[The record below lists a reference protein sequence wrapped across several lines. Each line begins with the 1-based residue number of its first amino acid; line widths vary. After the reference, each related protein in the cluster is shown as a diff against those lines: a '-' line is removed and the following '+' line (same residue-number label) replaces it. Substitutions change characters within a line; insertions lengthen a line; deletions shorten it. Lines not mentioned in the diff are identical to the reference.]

1 MLTNLQKL
9 KILQNL
15 LCLVAVN
22 AVYNSGQQCNKEG
35 KEKKVFAIF
44 EAELALF
51 AEQKGRWSAMKE
63 FTPMECPRD
72 QIRQATKNSPLT
84 SEKIW
89 ERGMTMR
96 RDLVNWLSEYG
107 KILNFTLIKPIVDE
121 NDDTEQTHPGK
132 PAALYSAPLLC
143 SSCKVGIFTTNGK
156 TVVLYHNIN
165 LLKKHRCT
173 SLLINVCSCKSSNVT
188 FLVKILNDPRTNRCI
203 GHASLPLLSN
213 LFLQK

>member
-1 MLTNLQKL
+1 MNSNSKRHLGHLHNSTTLITHLTTHYMHHGSTIQFTMLTNLQKL

-121 NDDTEQTHPGK
+121 NDDTEANKESFDIELNEDSGG
-132 PAALYSAPLLC
+132 SADTELRKILQKVTFT
-143 SSCKVGIFTTNGK
+143 CKTIGK
-156 TVVLYHNIN
+156 TYLSE
-165 LLKKHRCT
+165 T
-173 SLLINVCSCKSSNVT
+173 E
-188 FLVKILNDPRTNRCI
+188 TNFF
-203 GHASLPLLSN
+203 N
-213 LFLQK
+213 

>member
-1 MLTNLQKL
+1 MNSNSKRHLGHLHNSTTLITHLTTHYSIIGAQYNSQCSPIFR
-9 KILQNL
+9 ILQNL

-121 NDDTEQTHPGK
+121 NDDTEANKESFDIEHNEDSGG
-132 PAALYSAPLLC
+132 SADTELRKILQ
-143 SSCKVGIFTTNGK
+143 K
-156 TVVLYHNIN
+156 
-165 LLKKHRCT
+165 
-173 SLLINVCSCKSSNVT
+173 VT
-188 FLVKILNDPRTNRCI
+188 FTRNTIGKIY
-203 GHASLPLLSN
+203 LSETETDYFN
-213 LFLQK
+213 

>member
-44 EAELALF
+44 EAELAHF
-51 AEQKGRWSAMKE
+51 AEQKGRWTAMKE

-89 ERGMTMR
+89 YVQILYVIDPPKRCFRISFRIDFSSHVWSLLLLG
-96 RDLVNWLSEYG
+96 
-107 KILNFTLIKPIVDE
+107 ILNVITPPLSLI
-121 NDDTEQTHPGK
+121 
-132 PAALYSAPLLC
+132 
-143 SSCKVGIFTTNGK
+143 IF
-156 TVVLYHNIN
+156 
-165 LLKKHRCT
+165 
-173 SLLINVCSCKSSNVT
+173 
-188 FLVKILNDPRTNRCI
+188 
-203 GHASLPLLSN
+203 
-213 LFLQK
+213 

>member
-15 LCLVAVN
+15 LCLIAVN

-44 EAELALF
+44 EAELAHF
-51 AEQKGRWSAMKE
+51 AEQKGRWTAMKE

-72 QIRQATKNSPLT
+72 QICQATKNSPLT

-107 KILNFTLIKPIVDE
+107 KILNFTLLKPVVDQ
-121 NDDTEQTHPGK
+121 NDDTEVSKEQFDIELNEDSGGNADTE
-132 PAALYSAPLLC
+132 L
-143 SSCKVGIFTTNGK
+143 
-156 TVVLYHNIN
+156 
-165 LLKKHRCT
+165 R
-173 SLLINVCSCKSSNVT
+173 
-188 FLVKILNDPRTNRCI
+188 KILQKVIILRK
-203 GHASLPLLSN
+203 LLEN
-213 LFLQK
+213 LNCQKLTSSFIN